1 MVVVAV
7 DSILSVVTSLVLIVQ
22 FHRRLASTIRRSG
35 SVPLAP
41 VVISLTSIVLAGGV
55 FAATNTATGTNR
67 SATGRPIT
75 ALSALS
81 ALSAVATVASATRR
95 GTTARSI
102 SARVEAP

>member
-22 FHRRLASTIRRSG
+22 FHRRLASAIRRSG
-35 SVPLAP
+35 SLPLAP
-41 VVISLTSIVLAGGV
+41 VVVSLTSIVLAGGLL
-55 FAATNTATGTNR
+55 AATTTATGTDR

-75 ALSALS
+75 ALSAP
-81 ALSAVATVASATRR
+81 SAVASVASATRR